1 MLWVYKL
8 MFLVGLIY
16 AAVSFVLGNLLDFAG
31 VDLGG
36 ELDSGS
42 IDLDGDG
49 EIDLGSGSSAG
60 GWTYLLPLQP
70 LTLVSFITVFGGFG
84 IIGNLLRWHHLVIFG
99 VALVTA
105 WFTAQ
110 LLYRLI
116 IVPLRKVQVKNEL
129 LENSAVGA
137 RAQVI
142 SPIYENGFGTISYVV
157 EGSRFTSPAKHMFN
171 RQVAQGR
178 EVVVCRIDEKR
189 IFWVEDVYEEGKE
202 L

>member
-1 MLWVYKL
+1 M
-8 MFLVGLIY
+8 I
-16 AAVSFVLGNLLDFAG
+16 S
-31 VDLGG
+31 
-36 ELDSGS
+36 
-42 IDLDGDG
+42 
-49 EIDLGSGSSAG
+49 
-60 GWTYLLPLQP
+60 
-70 LTLVSFITVFGGFG
+70 
-84 IIGNLLRWHHLVIFG
+84 
-99 VALVTA
+99 A

-137 RAQVI
+137 RAKVI

-157 EGSRFTSPAKHMFN
+157 EGSRYTSPARHMVN
-171 RQVAQGR
+171 RRVGQGR
-178 EVVVCRIDEKR
+178 DVVICRIDEKR